1 MEGEIMRYL
10 LIIFDDPAEVGKLSD
25 VERARILR
33 DYRTFT
39 EDLATAGH
47 FRAGEALEPA
57 TTATTVRV
65 RGGRRVVRDAPF
77 ADTPEHLVGYYLVE
91 ARDLDEAIRLAERVP
106 SARFGAVEVRP
117 VRFAS

>member
-1 MEGEIMRYL
+1 MEGEIVRYL
-10 LIIFDDPAEVGKLSD
+10 LIIFDDPAEIGKLNE

-39 EDLATAGH
+39 DDLATAGN

-65 RGGRRVVRDAPF
+65 RGGRRIVSDAPF
-77 ADTPEHLVGYYLVE
+77 ADTPEQLVGYYLVE